1 MKVHT
6 TFISMRRLFFLCFA
20 CIGSL
25 VQAASLVIVPPTG
38 PNPAVMTICTMVN
51 QIYTIQNGAAGA
63 TYSWVNS
70 NTASPNPFTIAGSGT
85 RQERGVLTGSL
96 KTVPPGNYTVTINVT
111 ESPSGATASITR
123 TFKVFDDPISWNAV
137 SPPNLPRAVQGVNY
151 VGRVGIQGG
160 KPPYRYSLTS
170 GSLPVTLTLNST
182 TGEIKGIPTD
192 ACSSF
197 SFTVSANDTCTGTT
211 INRTF
216 TLPIACPL
224 TVNGTTTFN
233 ANMCTPKTPECYTAS
248 GGTPPYTWSP
258 TQPVAGLIITVSGSG
273 NDTLCISGT
282 PNLPGNHSITVTAKD
297 SSTPKLT
304 ASKIVSI
311 KIPKP
316 ATLAWPTCSALP
328 DGLKDTAY
336 SATLSACFA
345 SVTGGIAPYT
355 FTIKSGS
362 LPTGCNPLNLITGDI
377 TGTPTTAGTFNFTI
391 QATDA
396 CGNKVTKL
404 FTIIIKDALSC
415 LEEVWIVVDEPGNH
429 SCSDAEF
436 IIQANGTPVMT
447 ANLNNRGSYMP
458 CSLNHIDYAA
468 NPAGAPV
475 SFIYPHP
482 EYPSAPSAR
491 YNRVLVPKSSAP
503 ASGVLTVSAVCN
515 YSSCSA
521 AAWPGGC
528 HNPVGNLRVYTSNG
542 SGAPFSTGWTPIYTA
557 ILSTSSIASVTLCP
571 NLTISPPQSLAAM
584 ALPNIN
590 GSSQTCI
597 VNAISV
603 LPNVSINDLA
613 KIDHL
618 VAAPFIIGKTEVTNE
633 EYCVFLSAVA
643 KKSDIRGLYNSAMGT
658 SPNGG
663 IFRSGK
669 AGAYSYAVK
678 SGMGNYP
685 VVYVSWFD
693 AARYVNW
700 LSNGSP
706 TGLQDKT
713 TTEDGAYALNGAT
726 SGVSIVRNAMNPNT
740 KNQPTKSLLNESEW
754 FTSAYLKPSKL
765 TSVSFWN
772 YPTRSDTAP
781 DITLANPNNL
791 ANYGNIFTG
800 PTEVSFFSKS
810 LGTFGTL
817 DQGGN
822 VREWTE
828 SADSAKYRIIRGGSW
843 ADAANAMKASESDV
857 ADPTL
862 EDDKTGFRIGGAP

>member
-1 MKVHT
+1 
-6 TFISMRRLFFLCFA
+6 
-20 CIGSL
+20 
-25 VQAASLVIVPPTG
+25 
-38 PNPAVMTICTMVN
+38 MVN
-51 QIYTIQNGAAGA
+51 QTYTIRNGSAGGNY
-63 TYSWVNS
+63 TWSFS
-70 NTASPNPFTIAGSGT
+70 TTASPNPFAIVGSGT
-85 RQERGVLTGSL
+85 RKEKGVFSGSL

-111 ESPSGATASITR
+111 ESPSGLTATINR
-123 TFKVFDDPISWNAV
+123 TFKVINDPISWKAD
-137 SPPNLPRAVQGVNY
+137 SPANLARAVQGVNY
-151 VGRVGIQGG
+151 VAKVGIQGG
-160 KPPYRYSLTS
+160 RPPYKYSLTS
-170 GSLPVTLTLNST
+170 GSLPATLTLNST
-182 TGEIKGIPTD
+182 TGEIKGMPTD
-192 ACSSF
+192 ACNSF

-224 TVNGTTTFN
+224 TVNGTSTIN
-233 ANMCTPKTPECYTAS
+233 ATMCTPKTPECYTAS

-258 TQPVAGLIITVSGSG
+258 TRPVAGLIITVSGTG

-282 PNLPGNHSITVTAKD
+282 PNLPGNHTITLIATD
-297 SSTPKLT
+297 SSSPKKLS
-304 ASKIVSI
+304 ASKKVTI
-311 KIPKP
+311 KIPKT

-345 SVTGGIAPYT
+345 SVTGGMAPYT

-362 LPTGCNPLNLITGDI
+362 LPTGCNLDLITGDI
-377 TGTPTTAGTFNFTI
+377 TGTPTTAGTFDFTI

-404 FTIIIKDALSC
+404 FTIVVKDKPAEPPPADCPGRVTVVQICNSNFARDDNFD
-415 LEEVWIVVDEPGNH
+415 IVL
-429 SCSDAEF
+429 
-436 IIQANGTPVMT
+436 NGTKIGDVDLGHDAQVGSLFIAHGNAVVTTGDFDCPVSAMVVHRFDPAIAYLG
-447 ANLNNRGSYMP
+447 AN
-458 CSLNHIDYAA
+458 SLNMNNIRNNGNSNYGVVQIRSYRLTGSTLDDPQVITNLTYGPAA
-468 NPAGAPV
+468 SGL
-475 SFIYPHP
+475 SFSFNFTYTC
-482 EYPSAPSAR
+482 PSATPVPLSMTLKGGAQTC
-491 YNRVLVPKSSAP
+491 LVDPYFYLQS
-503 ASGVLTVSAVCN
+503 VSAK
-515 YSSCSA
+515 
-521 AAWPGGC
+521 
-528 HNPVGNLRVYTSNG
+528 
-542 SGAPFSTGWTPIYTA
+542 
-557 ILSTSSIASVTLCP
+557 
-571 NLTISPPQSLAAM
+571 
-584 ALPNIN
+584 
-590 GSSQTCI
+590 
-597 VNAISV
+597 
-603 LPNVSINDLA
+603 DLLNE
-613 KIDHL
+613 DHL
-618 VAAPFIIGKTEVTNE
+618 VTAPFIIGKTEVTNE
-633 EYCVFLSAVA
+633 EYCVFLNAVA
-643 KKSDIRGLYNSAMGT
+643 KKSDPRGLYNSAMGT

-678 SGMGNYP
+678 SGMGNCP

-740 KNQPTKSLLNESEW
+740 KNQPTKSLLNEREW

-772 YPTRSDTAP
+772 YPTQSDTAP

-800 PTEVSFFSKS
+800 PTEAGFFSES

-828 SADSAKYRIIRGGSW
+828 SADAGKYRIIRGGSW
-843 ADAANAMKASESDV
+843 ADAANAMMASESDI
-857 ADPTL
+857 ADPVL

>member
-1 MKVHT
+1 M
-6 TFISMRRLFFLCFA
+6 FS
-20 CIGSL
+20 
-25 VQAASLVIVPPTG
+25 
-38 PNPAVMTICTMVN
+38 
-51 QIYTIQNGAAGA
+51 
-63 TYSWVNS
+63 
-70 NTASPNPFTIAGSGT
+70 
-85 RQERGVLTGSL
+85 GSL

-111 ESPSGATASITR
+111 ESPSGATATINR
-123 TFKVFDDPISWNAV
+123 TFKVTNDPISWKAD
-137 SPPNLPRAVQGVNY
+137 SPANLARAVQGVNY
-151 VGRVGIQGG
+151 VAKVGIQGG
-160 KPPYRYSLTS
+160 RPPYKYSLTS
-170 GSLPVTLTLNST
+170 GSLPATLTLNST
-182 TGEIKGIPTD
+182 TGEIKGMPTD
-192 ACSSF
+192 ACNSF

-216 TLPIACPL
+216 TLPIACPV
-224 TVNGTTTFN
+224 TVNGTSTIN
-233 ANMCTPKTPECYTAS
+233 ATMCTPKTPECYTAS

-258 TQPVAGLIITVSGSG
+258 TRPVAGLIITVSGTG
-273 NDTLCISGT
+273 NNTLCISGT
-282 PNLPGNHSITVTAKD
+282 PNLPGNHTITLIATD
-297 SSTPKLT
+297 SSSPKKLS
-304 ASKIVSI
+304 ASKKVTI
-311 KIPKP
+311 KIPKT

-345 SVTGGIAPYT
+345 SVTGGMAPYT

-362 LPTGCNPLNLITGDI
+362 LPTGCNLDLITGDI
-377 TGTPTTAGTFNFTI
+377 TGTPTTTGTFNFTI

-404 FTIIIKDALSC
+404 FTIVVKDALSC
-415 LEEVWIVVDEPGNH
+415 LEELWIVVDEPGNH
-429 SCSDAEF
+429 ACSDAEF

-447 ANLNNRGSYMP
+447 ANLNNAGSYMP
-458 CSLNHIDYAA
+458 CSQNHIDYAV
-468 NPAGAPV
+468 NPAGAPA

-491 YNRVLVPKSSAP
+491 YNRVLVPRSSAP

-515 YSSCSA
+515 YSYCGNA
-521 AAWPGGC
+521 GWDTC
-528 HNPVGNLRVYTSNG
+528 HDPVGTLRVYTSNVL
-542 SGAPFSTGWTPIYTA
+542 GAPFSTGWTPVYNAT
-557 ILSTSSIASVTLCP
+557 LSTGSIASVTLCP
-571 NLTISPPQSLAAM
+571 NSTISPPQSLAAM
-584 ALPNIN
+584 TLPNIN
-590 GSSQTCI
+590 GSSQNCI

-613 KIDHL
+613 KTDHL

-633 EYCVFLSAVA
+633 EYCVFLNAVA
-643 KKSDIRGLYNSAMGT
+643 KKSDPRGLYNSAMGT
-658 SPNGG
+658 SPNVG

-772 YPTRSDTAP
+772 YPTQSDTAP

-800 PTEVSFFSKS
+800 PTEAGFFSES

-828 SADSAKYRIIRGGSW
+828 SADSGKYRIIRGGSW
-843 ADAANAMKASESDV
+843 ADSANAMLASESDI
-857 ADPTL
+857 ADPVL

>member
-1 MKVHT
+1 MHILNSNFLPRALRVF
-6 TFISMRRLFFLCFA
+6 TFCFLCLGA
-20 CIGSL
+20 LLGLPHAS
-25 VQAASLVIVPPTG
+25 AALIIVPPLNVT
-38 PNPAVMTICTMVN
+38 NPAVMSICTTVN
-51 QIYTIQNGAAGA
+51 QAYTIKNGSAGA
-63 TYSWVNS
+63 NYTWSFS
-70 NTASPNPFTIAGSGT
+70 TTASPDPFTFTVSGT
-85 RQERGVLTGSL
+85 RKEKFTLYGSL
-96 KTVPPGNYTVTINVT
+96 KTVLPGTYTATINVT

-123 TFKVFDDPISWNAV
+123 TIKVINDSISWRAD
-137 SPPNLPRAVQGVNY
+137 SPINLSRAIQGVNY
-151 VGRVGIQGG
+151 VAKVGIQGG
-160 KPPYRYSLTS
+160 RPPYRYSLTS

-182 TGEIKGIPTD
+182 TGEIKGMPTD
-192 ACSSF
+192 VCSSF
-197 SFTVSANDTCTGTT
+197 SFTVSANDTCSGMT

-216 TLPIACPL
+216 TLPIACPV
-224 TVNGTTTFN
+224 TVNGTSTIN
-233 ANMCTPKTPECYTAS
+233 ATMCTPKTPECYTAS

-258 TQPVAGLIITVSGSG
+258 TRPVAGLIITVSGTG
-273 NDTLCISGT
+273 NNTLCISGT
-282 PNLPGNHSITVTAKD
+282 PNLPGNHTITLIATD
-297 SSTPKLT
+297 SSSPKKLS
-304 ASKIVSI
+304 ASKKVTI
-311 KIPKP
+311 KIPKT
-316 ATLAWPTCSALP
+316 ATLAWPTCSSLP

-345 SVTGGIAPYT
+345 SVTGGMAPYT

-362 LPTGCNPLNLITGDI
+362 LPTGCNLDLITGDI

-404 FTIIIKDALSC
+404 FTVEIKDSSISC
-415 LEEVWIVVDEPGNH
+415 GNTADSGGEGVTIKNVVVPTAAGNINFDY
-429 SCSDAEF
+429 DAYTIPDAFKAE
-436 IIQANGTPVMT
+436 ANGVVYVDTGSISRAGT
-447 ANLNNRGSYMP
+447 ASF
-458 CSLNHIDYAA
+458 CK
-468 NPAGAPV
+468 PAGV
-475 SFIYPHP
+475 TSVIVTVTG
-482 EYPSAPSAR
+482 PSGTAWEFTLGCPSGACSPA
-491 YNRVLVPKSSAP
+491 VPSIS
-503 ASGVLTVSAVCN
+503 TVSVV
-515 YSSCSA
+515 A
-521 AAWPGGC
+521 AEC
-528 HNPVGNLRVYTSNG
+528 M
-542 SGAPFSTGWTPIYTA
+542 
-557 ILSTSSIASVTLCP
+557 
-571 NLTISPPQSLAAM
+571 QS
-584 ALPNIN
+584 
-590 GSSQTCI
+590 CI

-603 LPNVSINDLA
+603 LPNVSINDIA
-613 KIDHL
+613 KTDHL
-618 VAAPFIIGKTEVTNE
+618 DTAPFIIGKTEVTNE
-633 EYCVFLSAVA
+633 EYCVFLNAVA

-669 AGAYSYAVK
+669 VGAYSYAVK
-678 SGMGNYP
+678 SGMSNYP

-726 SGVSIVRNAMNPNT
+726 SGVSIVRNAINPNT

-765 TSVSFWN
+765 TAVSFWN
-772 YPTRSDTAP
+772 YPTQSDTAP

-800 PTEVSFFSKS
+800 PTEVGFFSES

-828 SADSAKYRIIRGGSW
+828 SADSGKYRVIRGGSW
-843 ADAANAMKASESDV
+843 ADSANSMLASESDI
-857 ADPTL
+857 ADPVL